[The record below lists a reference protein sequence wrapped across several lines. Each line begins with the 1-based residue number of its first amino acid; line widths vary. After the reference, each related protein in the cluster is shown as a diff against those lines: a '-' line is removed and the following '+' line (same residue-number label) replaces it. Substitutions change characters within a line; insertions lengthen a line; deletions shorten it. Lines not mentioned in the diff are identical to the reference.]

1 MDRRKQNMRQ
11 YIKYMITL
19 AALLTVSMGAWA
31 GDITLKQNVTNA
43 KVKIG
48 ESTLTAESS
57 VTGQSGIVTL
67 TIMPDNDTNAS
78 EPTADG
84 YFLSNATVAAR
95 VYTTETAKAR
105 HRAPGDTQTLP
116 YSSLEVTKTA
126 NGTYSFTMPASG
138 NVQLEITATASV
150 VALTGVSNA
159 IYTGSEI
166 TPGVT
171 IGGNAATV
179 SSDYT
184 IAYGTGGNIN
194 AGTVTTTL
202 TGAGAYWGEVKKTF
216 TIQKAKIVAVTLDKQ
231 NFNAVVSP
239 ADDQYKPTVT
249 EVTIE
254 NGEKITGSNITSNF
268 TIAGTTFS
276 GATCAETEANSGI
289 YTPNVLTVT
298 PKVDTNYDNSQ
309 SFNVNW
315 FVLPSNIGTPERFV
329 FEFTGDLGYTGEALT
344 PEFTIKDSEN
354 NDAVLVKDTHYSI
367 VGWSNN
373 TNVGTA
379 SVTVRGLKNDFAG
392 ERTETFTITKKEVTV
407 SVTTPKQITYGTYNS
422 EIGVLTYTYSGFVG
436 DGVGTAE
443 DQATALATFEAG
455 LGGSVIYTTDY
466 NSADANKR
474 NVGKYKVTLNVS
486 GLTHD
491 NYSFTTAA
499 GGYADMIEVTK
510 APLSVTAKDHSIV
523 YGEEPTSTGVIYS
536 GWKYNDNE
544 SPAVSGTLTYTSPYK
559 STTYGDVGSYTLQAG
574 GLTSENYDL
583 TFTTDGVLTVT
594 QKEVEL
600 SWSNT
605 PLTYNGNP
613 QAPTA
618 SVTAGSIVNSDVIA
632 VTVTGQQ
639 TNAGEGYTAT
649 ASALTGDKAGN
660 YKLPAANTTTFNIG
674 KATGSVSYTTTSV
687 QKLFG
692 DAVFTNPLTLVGD
705 GTVTYT
711 SSDTNVAT
719 VDEFGAISIT
729 GDGTTTITATVTDKT
744 GGNYHYYTSTTDG
757 EATTQYTLTVG
768 ALTIASTNTPY
779 SNVYDGAEH
788 TITVAVTYP
797 EDFSDGGTIEY
808 SDDGGLNWSA
818 TNPEKKNVGTY
829 TIYYKLSKTGYTTV
843 THHSTITITPA
854 PLTITADN
862 KGITYGGALPDY
874 TVTYGEDNGAT
885 NNFVGGETTNVLG
898 GTLTY
903 ACDYTERYQDRGTG
917 SFTITPSGLTSSNY
931 TITFVPGT
939 LTVAQKDVTLTWG
952 TTEFVC
958 NDVDAQSPYPSF
970 GDGEIVNGDNVI
982 VSIAV
987 TQGTTPVAEPVS
999 VGEYTAT
1006 ASLTGTKA
1014 DNYKFAEGATT
1025 VQNFSIKRQM
1035 TGVDF
1040 TSKNWVTYY
1049 ASEDLALPT
1058 GITAYRVSA
1067 VNGAAVT
1074 AEAVDYIKANTG
1086 VLLYNTS
1093 SLAGSILASAGTGT
1107 TYTSLLKGGN
1117 FAEGRNYI
1125 LYGDKF
1131 VVYDGTATGPGEYRC
1146 YLPAEDATAAA
1157 RYRSLTIVVGGDGGT
1172 TSIDG
1177 TRLTDNDN
1185 MADADWYDLQGRKLD
1200 GKPEKKGLYIMN
1212 GKKVVIK

>member
-1 MDRRKQNMRQ
+1 MRQ

-31 GDITLKQNVTNA
+31 GDITLKQNVANA

-48 ESTLTAESS
+48 ESTLKAESS
-57 VTGQSGIVTL
+57 VTGQSGTVTL

-95 VYTTETAKAR
+95 VYTTETALAR

-116 YSSLEVTKTA
+116 YSSLEVTKTT
-126 NGTYSFTMPASG
+126 NGTYTFTMPASG

-184 IAYGTGGNIN
+184 IAYGTGGNIIT
-194 AGTVTTTL
+194 GTVTTTL

-231 NFNAVVSP
+231 NFNAVTTPV
-239 ADDQYKPTVT
+239 DDEYKPTVT
-249 EVTIE
+249 KVTIE
-254 NGEKITGSNITSNF
+254 NGEEITGDAIVTYFNIG
-268 TIAGTTFS
+268 GTTS
-276 GATCAETEANSGI
+276 SNSTCTETEANSGI

-298 PKVDTNYDNSQ
+298 PNVDTNYDNSQ
-309 SFNVNW
+309 TFNVNW
-315 FVLPSNIGTPERFV
+315 FVLPSDIGTPERFV

-354 NDAVLVKDTHYSI
+354 NDAILVKDTHYSI

-407 SVTTPKQITYGTYNS
+407 SVTTPKQITYGTANS
-422 EIGVLTYTYSGFVG
+422 EIGVLTYTYSGYVG
-436 DGVGTAE
+436 E
-443 DQATALATFEAG
+443 LAAFEAG
-455 LGGSVIYTTDY
+455 LGGSVSYTTDY
-466 NSADANKR
+466 NSADADNRK
-474 NVGKYKVTLNVS
+474 VGKYKVTLDVS

-491 NYSFTTAA
+491 NYSFTTESE
-499 GGYADMIEVTK
+499 GYANMIDVTK

-536 GWKYNDNE
+536 GWKYNDADNANT
-544 SPAVSGTLTYTSPYK
+544 AVTGELTYTSPYK

-574 GLTSENYDL
+574 GLTSENYNL

-594 QKEVEL
+594 QKEVAL
-600 SWSNT
+600 NWSSDT

-618 SVTAGSIVNSDVIA
+618 SVTAGSIVNSSDVIA

-674 KATGSVSYTTTSV
+674 KATGSISYTTTSV

-692 DAVFTNPLTLVGD
+692 DAVFTNPLTLEGD

-729 GDGTTTITATVTDKT
+729 GDGTTTITATVTDKE
-744 GGNYHYYTSTTDG
+744 GGNYHYSTSTTDG
-757 EATTQYTLTVG
+757 TATTQYTLTVG

-779 SNVYDGAEH
+779 SNVYDGEEH
-788 TITVAVTYP
+788 SISVAVTYP
-797 EDFSDGGTIEY
+797 EDFSEGGTIQY
-808 SDDGGLNWSA
+808 SDDGGSTWSA
-818 TNPEKKNVGTY
+818 TNPAKKDVGTY

-862 KGITYGGALPDY
+862 IGITYGDPLPAY
-874 TVTYGEDNGAT
+874 TVTYGVDNGST
-885 NNFVGGETTNVLG
+885 NNFVGGETTDVLG

-903 ACDYTERYQDRGTG
+903 ACDYTAQYQDRGTG
-917 SFTITPSGLTSSNY
+917 SFSITPSGLTSSNY
-931 TITFVPGT
+931 DITFVAGT
-939 LTVAQKDVTLTWG
+939 LTVNPKEVTLNWG
-952 TTEFVC
+952 TEPIVLVS
-958 NDVDAQSPYPSF
+958 NDIDAQYPIPTF
-970 GDGEIVNGDNVI
+970 GSGEIVNDDA
-982 VSIAV
+982 VSVRIAV
-987 TQGTTPVAEPVS
+987 TDGTNPVEEPTA

-1006 ASLTGTKA
+1006 ASLAGPKA
-1014 DNYKFAEGATT
+1014 ANYTFATSAVTSKT
-1025 VQNFSIKRQM
+1025 YSIKRQLE
-1035 TGVDF
+1035 GVTFSGD
-1040 TSKNWVTYY
+1040 KNWVTYF
-1049 ASEDLALPT
+1049 ASEDLAIPE
-1058 GITAYRVSA
+1058 GIIAYRISA
-1067 VNGAAVT
+1067 VNGTTVT
-1074 AEAVDYIKANTG
+1074 AEQVDYINANTG
-1086 VLLYNTS
+1086 VLLYKSGTPAMPL
-1093 SLAGSILASAGTGT
+1093 LAGSYTGT
-1107 TYTSLLKGGN
+1107 NTDYTSLLKGGN

-1125 LYGDKF
+1125 LYGDEF
-1131 VVYDGTATGPGEYRC
+1131 VIYDGTAAGPGNFRC
-1146 YLPAEDATAAA
+1146 YLPAADATAAA
-1157 RYRSLTIVVGGDGGT
+1157 RYRSLSIVIGGSDGT

-1177 TRLTDNDN
+1177 TSLKGDSETDGTE
-1185 MADADWYDLQGRKLD
+1185 WYDLQGRKLN
-1200 GKPEKKGLYIMN
+1200 GKPTKAGLYINN
-1212 GKKVVIK
+1212 GKKIFVK

>member
-1 MDRRKQNMRQ
+1 MRQ

-48 ESTLTAESS
+48 DTQLTASLP
-57 VTGQSGIVTL
+57 VKGQSDNVTL
-67 TIMPDNDTNAS
+67 TIMPDNDANAS
-78 EPTADG
+78 EPTEAG

-95 VYTTETAKAR
+95 VYTTEAAQAR

-126 NGTYSFTMPASG
+126 NGTYTFTMPASG

-150 VALTGVSNA
+150 VALTGVANA
-159 IYTGSEI
+159 VYSTSPI

-171 IGGNAATV
+171 IEGNAATATT
-179 SSDYT
+179 DYT
-184 IAYGTGGNIN
+184 IAYNHSVDGADAHTN

-202 TGAGAYWGEVKKTF
+202 TGVGAYWGEVKKTF
-216 TIQKAKIVAVTLDKQ
+216 EIQKATITVVELAEQ
-231 NFNAVVSP
+231 NFEYNSSDHTPQIQKVTTANGLEISSNFDSYFNTSGDVSQTDANTYDNENAR
-239 ADDQYKPTVT
+239 YNTYTLTVAAKEGT
-249 EVTIE
+249 
-254 NGEKITGSNITSNF
+254 NYTGSVDVGWSIVSADIS
-268 TIAGTTFS
+268 IATRFKVVIGD
-276 GATCAETEANSGI
+276 
-289 YTPNVLTVT
+289 VT
-298 PKVDTNYDNSQ
+298 YDGENKYS
-309 SFNVNW
+309 
-315 FVLPSNIGTPERFV
+315 T
-329 FEFTGDLGYTGEALT
+329 GYTGSALEPSVVIYDT
-344 PEFTIKDSEN
+344 KNTEPTEDDEQLT
-354 NDAVLVKDTHYSI
+354 KDTHYSLNY
-367 VGWSNN
+367 SSN
-373 TNVGTA
+373 TNYGTA
-379 SVTVRGLKNDFAG
+379 TVTLTALGNNYAG
-392 ERTETFTITKKEVTV
+392 VRTETFTITKKEVTV
-407 SVTTPKQITYGTYNS
+407 SVTTPKQITYGTANS
-422 EIGVLTYTYSGFVG
+422 EIGVLTYTYSGYVG
-436 DGVGTAE
+436 E
-443 DQATALATFEAG
+443 LAAFEAG
-455 LGGSVIYTTDY
+455 LGGSVSYTTDY
-466 NSADANKR
+466 NSADADKR
-474 NVGKYKVTLNVS
+474 NVGKYKVTLDVS

-491 NYSFTTAA
+491 NYSFTTESE
-499 GGYADMIEVTK
+499 GYADMIEVTK

-536 GWKYNDNE
+536 GWKYNDADNANT
-544 SPAVSGTLTYTSPYK
+544 AVTGELTYTSPYK

-574 GLTSENYDL
+574 GLTSENYNL

-594 QKEVEL
+594 QKEVAL
-600 SWSNT
+600 NWSNT
-605 PLTYNGNP
+605 QLTYNSNP

-618 SVTAGSIVNSDVIA
+618 SVTAESIVNSDVIA

-639 TNAGEGYTAT
+639 TNASEGYTAT

-674 KATGSVSYTTTSV
+674 KATGSIEYTTTSV

-692 DAVFTNPLTLVGD
+692 DAVFTNSLDLEGD
-705 GTVTYT
+705 GTVTYE
-711 SSDTNVAT
+711 SSEPNVAT

-729 GDGTTTITATVTDKT
+729 GDGVTTITATVRDKT
-744 GGNYHYYTSTTDG
+744 DGNYHYTSTTDG

-779 SNVYDGAEH
+779 SNVYDGGEH
-788 TITVAVTYP
+788 TISVAVTYP
-797 EDFSDGGTIEY
+797 ENFSEGGTIQY
-808 SDDGGLNWSA
+808 SDDGGLNWSP
-818 TNPEKKNVGTY
+818 TNPAKKDVGTY

-862 KGITYGGALPDY
+862 KGITYGDALPAY
-874 TVTYGEDNGAT
+874 TVTYGENNKST
-885 NNFVGGETTNVLG
+885 NYFVGGETTDVLG

-903 ACDYTERYQDRGTG
+903 ACDYTEQYQDRGTG

-939 LTVAQKDVTLTWG
+939 LTVAQKNVTLTWG

-1025 VQNFSIKRQM
+1025 VQDFSIKRQM

-1067 VNGAAVT
+1067 VNGAMVT
-1074 AEAVDYIKANTG
+1074 AETVGYIKANTG
-1086 VLLYNTS
+1086 VLLYKSGTPAMPL
-1093 SLAGSILASAGTGT
+1093 LAGSYTGT
-1107 TYTSLLKGGN
+1107 NTDYTSLLKGGN

-1125 LYGDKF
+1125 LYGDNF